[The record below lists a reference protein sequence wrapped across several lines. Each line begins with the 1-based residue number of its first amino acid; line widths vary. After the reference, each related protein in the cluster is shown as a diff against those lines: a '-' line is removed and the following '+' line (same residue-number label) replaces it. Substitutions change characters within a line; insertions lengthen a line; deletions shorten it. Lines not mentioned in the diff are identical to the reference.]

1 MPVSCENKD
10 IITNVVAKLY
20 QNNIQNK
27 ERSGNIYEL
36 TDLATLWYIKTSGYW
51 RRLLLACFMC
61 KTAFADK
68 SAIQDCCDS
77 CIYNCN
83 MTKDIPDFLL
93 HDATAIMSTKYD
105 RTPQFIKLRIS
116 AEREKLL
123 ATAARVRTARTP
135 EDIILACE
143 KALDRFATQKWPTNC
158 LNVIRFP
165 RSWRQ

>member
-27 ERSGNIYEL
+27 EKSGNIYKL
-36 TDLATLWYIKTSGYW
+36 TDPATLWYINTSRCR
-51 RRLLLACFMC
+51 RRLLFACFMC

-83 MTKDIPDFLL
+83 TTKDIPDFLL
-93 HDATAIMSTKYD
+93 HDVTAIIITKYD
-105 RTPQFIKLRIS
+105 RTSQFIKLWIS

-123 ATAARVRTARTP
+123 AIAV
-135 EDIILACE
+135 
-143 KALDRFATQKWPTNC
+143 
-158 LNVIRFP
+158 
-165 RSWRQ
+165 